1 MGRVSHGGFASS
13 GGLGTTVPILPFAM
27 GFGAN
32 ATGSWVL
39 SLLFLLLFM
48 VLVGT
53 WDLDLVLLLVVGALL
68 QL

>member
-1 MGRVSHGGFASS
+1 
-13 GGLGTTVPILPFAM
+13 M